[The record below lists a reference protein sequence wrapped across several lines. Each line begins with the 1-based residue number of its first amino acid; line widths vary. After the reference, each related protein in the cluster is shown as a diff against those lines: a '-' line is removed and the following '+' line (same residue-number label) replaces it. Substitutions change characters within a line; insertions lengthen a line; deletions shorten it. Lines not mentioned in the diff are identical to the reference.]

1 MWPEAAIQVSLV
13 VVIAAI
19 GILPATAFFLT
30 LFFSRNMF
38 DEKRRMTSIVYL
50 SCLAATLLL
59 IFIPLPGTL
68 KLIVLMLLMIAQ
80 FGASLWYTLSYIPYG
95 RKTFLRTVQKIAGV
109 EERSDY
115 AGIQLA

>member
-1 MWPEAAIQVSLV
+1 MSLA

-19 GILPATAFFLT
+19 VILPTVSFLT